1 MNTLMTFS
9 RRTTRTAPGAFLLP
23 VLLGMGQPAEA
34 ASVTRP
40 QQLIDVTQEFLE
52 QSVTDYLQRNQISGR
67 HEIAVNRLDPRLRL
81 ALCDIP
87 LSSRQESSQPIGR
100 VTVRVSCEGSNP
112 WTVFVPAQVRL
123 FRDVIVTRRPLQRD
137 TILGEADIGLVER
150 DVGALTQGYMTDPE
164 QVIGTRL
171 TRNTLNNQVLTP
183 AQINQVDVVSKGD
196 QVVINAKGATLNVRM
211 TGEALVGGAV
221 GTQIRVKNSNSG
233 RTIKARVTGPG
244 QVEVD
249 M

>member
-1 MNTLMTFS
+1 MNTLMTFF
-9 RRTTRTAPGAFLLP
+9 RRATKTVPGALLLP
-23 VLLGMGQPAEA
+23 VSLMLSQPVEA
-34 ASVTRP
+34 DSTTRP
-40 QQLIDVTQEFLE
+40 QQLIDATQEFLE
-52 QSVTDYLQRNQISGR
+52 QSVTDYLQQNQISGR
-67 HEIAVNRLDPRLRL
+67 HEVVVNRLDPRLRL

-100 VTVRVSCEGSNP
+100 VTVRVSCEGSSP
-112 WTVFVPAQVRL
+112 WSVFVPAQVRL

-137 TILGEADIGLVER
+137 TILAEADVSLIER
-150 DVGALTQGYMTDPE
+150 DVGVLTQGYMTDLE

-183 AQINQVDVVSKGD
+183 AQINQVEVIRKGD
-196 QVVINAKGATLNVRM
+196 QVVINAKGSTLNVRM
-211 TGEALVGGAV
+211 TGVALADGAP